1 MRQLG
6 EGGFGSVWEALGPGD
21 QPVALKIPSS
31 TEGRV
36 LDRFRR
42 EVKVQSTLQH
52 PNIVEVLDFDLSST
66 PPWVALPLA
75 RTSFDKS
82 IEDAQTAPAAI
93 LQWMGDT
100 VRGMIYAHGNHV
112 LHRDLKPTNILIFEA
127 PLGGPGEAR
136 IADFGLSRRF
146 TRDPETFQTAT
157 GEAFG
162 SRWFSAPE
170 LWNGFREADETADVF
185 SLGRMFEYCFIRRT
199 DFASAYPALSHCIRV
214 ATSSDPSARYHSVQQ
229 LQSEIGLLAGS
240 SSSLM
245 RPLDRARAAVQAAAA
260 DIADPQPLD
269 ALANM
274 LVANEDDFSLLQGI
288 FSRIPYEILDRL
300 LEGHVG
306 QLRTVLSAYVDSL
319 ETPLPVDAALRACNL
334 LDHCLDV
341 SDDLVIRATALLGL
355 VRLAA
360 TYEMQPFS
368 SVALHR
374 IYSESSTA
382 VLSRLAAE
390 SRRSEDAQRWLIE
403 VPDQRLLPAVL
414 MREAH

>member
-1 MRQLG
+1 
-6 EGGFGSVWEALGPGD
+6 
-21 QPVALKIPSS
+21 
-31 TEGRV
+31 
-36 LDRFRR
+36 
-42 EVKVQSTLQH
+42 
-52 PNIVEVLDFDLSST
+52 
-66 PPWVALPLA
+66 
-75 RTSFDKS
+75 
-82 IEDAQTAPAAI
+82 
-93 LQWMGDT
+93 
-100 VRGMIYAHGNHV
+100 
-112 LHRDLKPTNILIFEA
+112 
-127 PLGGPGEAR
+127 
-136 IADFGLSRRF
+136 
-146 TRDPETFQTAT
+146 
-157 GEAFG
+157 
-162 SRWFSAPE
+162 
-170 LWNGFREADETADVF
+170 
-185 SLGRMFEYCFIRRT
+185 
-199 DFASAYPALSHCIRV
+199 
-214 ATSSDPSARYHSVQQ
+214 
-229 LQSEIGLLAGS
+229 
-240 SSSLM
+240 M